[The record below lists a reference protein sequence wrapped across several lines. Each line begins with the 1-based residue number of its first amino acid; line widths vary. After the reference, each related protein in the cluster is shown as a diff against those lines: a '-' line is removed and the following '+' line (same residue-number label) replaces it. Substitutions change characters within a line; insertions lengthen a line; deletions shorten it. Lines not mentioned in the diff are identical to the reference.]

1 MKSFSGKLTLEAI
14 FICFLLL
21 FGTSVSPIL
30 AADGSKDGAYS
41 DSILIDNLEDIGTE
55 SIGIINDEQGGLGIN
70 LWQSSSRELV
80 INLLGLLPEKYSS
93 QVLRN
98 LATRLLLTNAI
109 APTKSGIGRNDPNAG
124 DGCNS
129 QQLWRTCGNLCRI
142 CQLLRDRDRP
152 RIDHPYL

>member
-1 MKSFSGKLTLEAI
+1 MKSFSGKLKLEAI

-41 DSILIDNLEDIGTE
+41 DCILIDNLEDKGTE

-109 APTKSGIGRNDPNAG
+109 APTKSGIGRNEQNA
-124 DGCNS
+124 
-129 QQLWRTCGNLCRI
+129 NLN
-142 CQLLRDRDRP
+142 
-152 RIDHPYL
+152 YL

>member
-1 MKSFSGKLTLEAI
+1 MKSFPGKLKLEAI

-30 AADGSKDGAYS
+30 AADGSKDGAYNG
-41 DSILIDNLEDIGTE
+41 ILIDNLEDIGTE

-80 INLLGLLPEKYSS
+80 VNLLGLLPEKYSS

-109 APTKSGIGRNDPNAG
+109 APTKSGIGRNDTNA
-124 DGCNS
+124 D
-129 QQLWRTCGNLCRI
+129 
-142 CQLLRDRDRP
+142 
-152 RIDHPYL
+152 